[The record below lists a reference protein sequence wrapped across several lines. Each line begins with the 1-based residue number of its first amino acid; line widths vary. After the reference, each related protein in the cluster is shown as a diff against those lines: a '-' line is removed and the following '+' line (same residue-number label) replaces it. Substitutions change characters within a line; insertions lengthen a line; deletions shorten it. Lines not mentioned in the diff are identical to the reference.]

1 MRFELHSKEGLASCV
16 GGIKMLA
23 AIGVFYLISCANA
36 AFNDSSDHVSQKKLH
51 QTNLL
56 FIMFDDLRTELNAYG
71 KNGII
76 SPNFDRLAA
85 RSVVFDN
92 AYCQIAVCNPS
103 RDSLLTGLRPDTV
116 GTYGFQSSYYT
127 YNSHMIMPTRLKRSG
142 YTTEAYGKIRHWDGG
157 DSEVWDV
164 AFDGEWYD
172 YQAKEW
178 NFMNSSVMP
187 DKIRA
192 EETFPDHIFASKAI
206 DAIKRLSKLDRFFMV
221 AIGFKMPHLA
231 MHVPYK
237 YYDMYRSQVHQWA
250 AVDSELRFPPTA
262 PVVAYRCCA
271 DDYKYMRNEGASP
284 SNSTHRLRFINDT
297 IPLTVHQEMM
307 WGYAALITFV
317 DKQLGR
323 VLDAIDALE
332 LWGNLTVVLTADH
345 GMHNGEKGI
354 WYVYCNFNHMI
365 TTYSSLPYATFFD
378 REKWTLFDESTHVPL
393 MIAHPQSP
401 FKGQHYTHPV
411 ELIDVFPTVV
421 DLLGVPFNKN
431 HVYGLAAAGH
441 ENMFP
446 SRKFIPLQGKSLAP
460 LVLGKDF
467 KYRSSKTHNKVIF
480 RGDLMPVMNQTF
492 ALSQAWRCANKAND
506 KKDSRH
512 DSTISQDTVWWDGC
526 GVDVRNDETSLMG
539 YSMRTLDF
547 RYTMYIPFSR
557 PGHLPMWD
565 SPIFSEEFY
574 DHRKGYLGDLGHF
587 ETVNLAT
594 DKNYF
599 SLLEEHRKTLRDF
612 LWNEVVY
619 VNLSRTHGDVSKHH
633 KKAGA
638 PTHIGKF

>member
-1 MRFELHSKEGLASCV
+1 
-16 GGIKMLA
+16 MLA
-23 AIGVFYLISCANA
+23 ATGVFYLLSCASA
-36 AFNDSSDHVSQKKLH
+36 ASNDSSDHGSQKKLH

-71 KNGII
+71 KHGII

-92 AYCQIAVCNPS
+92 AFCQIAVCNPS

-116 GTYGFQSSYYT
+116 GTYGFQSSYNT
-127 YNSHMIMPTRLKRSG
+127 YNNHMILPTRLRRSG
-142 YTTEAYGKIRHWDGG
+142 YTTASYGKIRHWDGG
-157 DSEVWDV
+157 DPEVWDETYNG
-164 AFDGEWYD
+164 DWYKYQGQEW
-172 YQAKEW
+172 K
-178 NFMNSSVMP
+178 FMNSSVMP
-187 DKIRA
+187 DKVRA
-192 EETFPDHIFASKAI
+192 EETFPDYIFASKTIEAI
-206 DAIKRLSKLDRFFMV
+206 TRLSKVDHHYMV

-237 YYDMYRSQVHQWA
+237 YYDMYRSRVHQWA
-250 AVDSELRFPPTA
+250 AVDSELRFPPTS
-262 PVVAYRCCA
+262 PVVSYRCCA
-271 DDYKYMRNEGASP
+271 DDYKYMRDEGAQRFTD
-284 SNSTHRLRFINDT
+284 THRLRFINDT
-297 IPLTVHQEMM
+297 IPLTIHQEMM

-354 WYVYCNFNHMI
+354 WYVYCTFNHMI
-365 TTYSSLPYATFFD
+365 TTYLSLPCAAFYD

-411 ELIDVFPTVV
+411 ELIDVFPTIM
-421 DLLGVPFNKN
+421 DLLGTPFNKN
-431 HVYGLAAAGH
+431 HVYGIATGGKESMYAI
-441 ENMFP
+441 
-446 SRKFIPLQGKSLAP
+446 RKFIPLQGKSLAP
-460 LVLGKDF
+460 IVLGRDF
-467 KYRSSKTHNKVIF
+467 KYRNGKTHSKVIF

-492 ALSQAWRCANKAND
+492 ALSQAWRCAKKQND
-506 KKDSRH
+506 RLDSRN
-512 DSTISQDTVWWDGC
+512 DSTISQDTLWWDGC
-526 GVDVRNDETSLMG
+526 GIDVRDDETSLMG
-539 YSMRTLDF
+539 YSMRTLGF

-557 PGHLPMWD
+557 PQHLPLWD
-565 SPIFSEEFY
+565 LPIFSEELY

-587 ETVNLAT
+587 ETVNLAS
-594 DKNYF
+594 DKNYL

-619 VNLSRTHGDVSKHH
+619 LNLTRTHGDVTKHH
-633 KKAGA
+633 KRVGI
-638 PTHIGKF
+638 PNHIGKF